1 MRRATHRLCIGGKAV
16 VCRPVADSLNYMP
29 SVVDATDTEI
39 DLERPAREVVS
50 LVPSFTELVCSMRLA
65 SRLVGVTRFCVEPAD
80 VVAPIRKVG
89 GTKNPDIDRI
99 IRLEPQ
105 LVLANREENN
115 EEDVAALREA
125 GLNVYVGDVRTA
137 EEAHEEID
145 RIGRLLGGISLKIG
159 ESIKES
165 LEEQEHVQRLRPR
178 VRAAALIWRNPYMA
192 ASGDTYIGDLLR
204 VSGAINV
211 CEDSARGRYPR
222 LSLTELVEL
231 DPDVILLPSEPYRF
245 RERHAEELLAQQG
258 MSAGRNGHVYLCD
271 GQNLTWWGVRT
282 GAAIQEVSGLLD
294 NARSGWQAE
303 AAMAPELPPGLNLNV
318 TQQDVVE

>member
-1 MRRATHRLCIGGKAV
+1 
-16 VCRPVADSLNYMP
+16 MP

-89 GTKNPDIDRI
+89 GTKNPDIERI

-115 EEDVAALREA
+115 EDDVAALRKA

-145 RIGRLLGGISLKIG
+145 RVGRLLGGISLKIG

-211 CEDSARGRYPR
+211 CEDSGRGRYPR
-222 LSLTELVEL
+222 LSLTQLVEL
-231 DPDVILLPSEPYRF
+231 DPEVILLPSEPYRF

-294 NARSGWQAE
+294 HARSGWQAE

-318 TQQDVVE
+318 IQQDVVE

>member
-1 MRRATHRLCIGGKAV
+1 MSALRLLCAGSVSAMS
-16 VCRPVADSLNYMP
+16 PSVADSLNHMP

-89 GTKNPDIDRI
+89 GTKNPDIERI
-99 IRLEPQ
+99 VRLEPQ

-115 EEDVAALREA
+115 EEDVAALRAA

-145 RIGRLLGGISLKIG
+145 RVGRLLGGISLKIG

-211 CEDSARGRYPR
+211 CEDSGRGRYPR
-222 LSLTELVEL
+222 LSLTQLVEL
-231 DPDVILLPSEPYRF
+231 DPEVILLPSEPYRF

-294 NARSGWQAE
+294 HARAGWQAE

>member
-1 MRRATHRLCIGGKAV
+1 MR
-16 VCRPVADSLNYMP
+16 RPVADSLNHMP

-89 GTKNPDIDRI
+89 GTKNPDIERI

-145 RIGRLLGGISLKIG
+145 RVSRLLGGISLKIG

-211 CEDSARGRYPR
+211 CEDSSRGRYPR

-231 DPDVILLPSEPYRF
+231 DPEVILLPSEPYRF

-282 GAAIQEVSGLLD
+282 GAAIQEVAGLLD
-294 NARSGWQAE
+294 HARSGWQAE

>member
-1 MRRATHRLCIGGKAV
+1 
-16 VCRPVADSLNYMP
+16 MP

-115 EEDVAALREA
+115 EEDVAALRAA

-137 EEAHEEID
+137 EEAHDEID
-145 RIGRLLGGISLKIG
+145 RVGRLLGGISLKIG

-211 CEDSARGRYPR
+211 CEDSGHGRYPR

-231 DPDVILLPSEPYRF
+231 DPEVILLPSEPYRF

-294 NARSGWQAE
+294 HARAGWQAE

-318 TQQDVVE
+318 IQQDVVE

>member
-1 MRRATHRLCIGGKAV
+1 MSALRQPCAGSVSAMTRS
-16 VCRPVADSLNYMP
+16 VADSLNHMP

-89 GTKNPDIDRI
+89 GTKNPDIERI

-115 EEDVAALREA
+115 EEDVAALRKA

-145 RIGRLLGGISLKIG
+145 RVGRLLGGISLKIG

-211 CEDSARGRYPR
+211 CEDPGRGRYPR
-222 LSLTELVEL
+222 LSLTELVKL
-231 DPDVILLPSEPYRF
+231 DPEVILLPSEPYRF

-294 NARSGWQAE
+294 HARAGWQAE